1 MPIYE
6 YHCDK
11 CNHDFEFIVF
21 GKEKPFCPSCESKK
35 VKKLMSAC
43 GFISKGVGGETTGHS
58 ASSSSS
64 CGSCS
69 SSSCAGCGH

>member
-11 CNHDFEFIVF
+11 CSHDFEFMVF
-21 GKEKPFCPSCESKK
+21 GKEKPFCPSCDSKN
-35 VKKLMSAC
+35 VKKLISAC
-43 GFISKGVGGETTGHS
+43 GFISKGAGGETTGHS
-58 ASSSSS
+58 ASSS

-69 SSSCAGCGH
+69 SSSCTGCGH